1 MEDIPLNMQVTNSKS
16 RNIYF
21 DILKGIAII
30 LVAYGHVLQTFN
42 SNWESSIIGKTIYA
56 FHMPLF
62 MLISGYFFYPS
73 VKKTDYNH
81 FIKKRFIH
89 LYLPSLMWG
98 LFSCFI
104 LGVVNYLVHSILIL
118 NTLLI

>member
-62 MLISGYFFYPS
+62 MLISRYFFYPS
-73 VKKTDYNH
+73 VKKT
-81 FIKKRFIH
+81 
-89 LYLPSLMWG
+89 LYTSILAQSDVGAIL
-98 LFSCFI
+98 LFSNWRKQI
-104 LGVVNYLVHSILIL
+104 I
-118 NTLLI
+118 

>member
-42 SNWESSIIGKTIYA
+42 SNWE
-56 FHMPLF
+56 
-62 MLISGYFFYPS
+62 
-73 VKKTDYNH
+73 
-81 FIKKRFIH
+81 
-89 LYLPSLMWG
+89 
-98 LFSCFI
+98 
-104 LGVVNYLVHSILIL
+104 
-118 NTLLI
+118 

>member
-21 DILKGIAII
+21 DILKGIAI
-30 LVAYGHVLQTFN
+30 FN

-73 VKKTDYNH
+73 VKKQIIT
-81 FIKKRFIH
+81 
-89 LYLPSLMWG
+89 
-98 LFSCFI
+98 
-104 LGVVNYLVHSILIL
+104 
-118 NTLLI
+118 TL

>member
-89 LYLPSLMWG
+89 LY
-98 LFSCFI
+98 
-104 LGVVNYLVHSILIL
+104 
-118 NTLLI
+118 

>member
-42 SNWESSIIGKTIYA
+42 SNWNLRLLGKPY
-56 FHMPLF
+56 M
-62 MLISGYFFYPS
+62 
-73 VKKTDYNH
+73 H
-81 FIKKRFIH
+81 FICH
-89 LYLPSLMWG
+89 YLCL
-98 LFSCFI
+98 
-104 LGVVNYLVHSILIL
+104 
-118 NTLLI
+118 

>member
-1 MEDIPLNMQVTNSKS
+1 MQVTNSKS

-62 MLISGYFFYPS
+62 MLKVDTFSIRAF
-73 VKKTDYNH
+73 KKQIMT
-81 FIKKRFIH
+81 
-89 LYLPSLMWG
+89 
-98 LFSCFI
+98 
-104 LGVVNYLVHSILIL
+104 
-118 NTLLI
+118 TL

>member
-42 SNWESSIIGKTIYA
+42 SNRESSIIGKTIYA
-56 FHMPLF
+56 FHMLLF
-62 MLISGYFFYPS
+62 MLISG
-73 VKKTDYNH
+73 
-81 FIKKRFIH
+81 
-89 LYLPSLMWG
+89 
-98 LFSCFI
+98 
-104 LGVVNYLVHSILIL
+104 
-118 NTLLI
+118 

>member
-73 VKKTDYNH
+73 VKK
-81 FIKKRFIH
+81 RFIH
-89 LYLPSLMWG
+89 LYCP
-98 LFSCFI
+98 
-104 LGVVNYLVHSILIL
+104 V
-118 NTLLI
+118 

>member
-42 SNWESSIIGKTIYA
+42 CKQSKIG
-56 FHMPLF
+56 
-62 MLISGYFFYPS
+62 S
-73 VKKTDYNH
+73 
-81 FIKKRFIH
+81 
-89 LYLPSLMWG
+89 
-98 LFSCFI
+98 
-104 LGVVNYLVHSILIL
+104 
-118 NTLLI
+118 